1 MLKGLIFDIKR
12 YAIHDGPGIR
22 TTVFLKG
29 CPLHC
34 RWCHN
39 PESLEVGREFMIR
52 PERCPES
59 CSVCPAVC
67 PEGALSR
74 NGGQVRLDPERCT
87 LCLRC
92 AEACVYDALQPVGR
106 EVTVAE
112 LVSEL
117 DRDTVFFDSSG
128 GGVTV
133 SGGEPLLQAEFTGDL
148 LRTLKDRGI
157 RTAVDTSGLA
167 DPQVFH
173 RIQDRVDLI
182 LYDLKS
188 LDEQVHQAYTGVSNR
203 LILSNLRLL
212 EELGM
217 PLWIRL
223 PLLGGINTDEE
234 EIAALV
240 RLLAPMRNIEQ
251 INLLPYHR
259 GGNAKYRRLHGEGK
273 PEVFRPPSEEELA
286 GIRARLL
293 EAGFAVKIG
302 G

>member
-1 MLKGLIFDIKR
+1 MSRGLIFDIKR

-22 TTVFLKG
+22 TTVFFKG
-29 CPLHC
+29 CPLRC

-39 PESLEVGREFMIR
+39 PESLKTGREFMVR

-59 CSVCPAVC
+59 CSVCQEIC
-67 PEGALSR
+67 SEGALSR
-74 NGGQVRLDPERCT
+74 NGGDIRLDREKCT

-92 AEACVYDALQPVGR
+92 AEACVYDALQLVGR

-112 LVSEL
+112 LVAEL

-128 GGVTV
+128 GGVTL
-133 SGGEPLLQAEFTGDL
+133 SGGEPLLQEEFVGDL
-148 LRTLKDRGI
+148 LEALKERGI
-157 RTAVDTSGLA
+157 RTAVDTSGQA
-167 DPQVFH
+167 DPQIFQ
-173 RIQDRVDLI
+173 RIQDRADLI

-188 LDEQVHQAYTGVSNR
+188 LDERVHQAYTGVSNR

-212 EELGM
+212 GELGI

-223 PLLGGINTDEE
+223 PLLQGINTNDE

-259 GGNAKYRRLHGEGK
+259 GGSAKYRRLHGEG
-273 PEVFRPPSEEELA
+273 ETEIFRPPSGEELA
-286 GIRARLL
+286 GIRARLF